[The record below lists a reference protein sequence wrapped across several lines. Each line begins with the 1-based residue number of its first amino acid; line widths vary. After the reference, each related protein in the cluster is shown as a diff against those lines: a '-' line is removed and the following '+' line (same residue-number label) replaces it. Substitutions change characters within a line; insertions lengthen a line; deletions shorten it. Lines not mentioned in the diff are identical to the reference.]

1 VVCEWRPV
9 TSAPLVLGSVAGHRG
24 RVLDACLCAP
34 DAAVPPSADL
44 VWLLHRPESDHTE
57 LLRRRVPLTADGWA
71 AGGQGG
77 ELQRLG
83 SHAAGRRLLCAGGGD
98 LWVWTARGSA
108 HRWCMRAGACV
119 ARVSVGA
126 TPLGSPD
133 MAPLAALHHP
143 SRELLACTHDGALLA
158 VGPPLRAAAD
168 VDNGFAD
175 PQQAAAAVVRRVG
188 TLRHPHTPLAMAASG
203 ALCMVLSAAATS
215 GAPATH
221 AVTVHHAA
229 TGVQVAATTLPPGG
243 AGRPHLVVAGS
254 DVLFWRSGTGTSLCA
269 LWRLAP
275 SPSAALGVITHRV
288 VPTTPAAARAVMRD
302 AAAYGD
308 SLEQVHACAAL
319 GSVQHAAAGGGPDD
333 GTAAALEP
341 RGLHPS
347 LRSLVPVAASLVA
360 QGVLH
365 RPTQAAAWEQVT
377 AALQTLHEHRAQASA
392 EDAAA
397 AFRAYTPVGAAMAAV
412 LRSGGAPARRSD
424 DVSPVAGDAVAAA
437 MATAQQF
444 LQGQPA
450 TWLGWKQ
457 AGLAVAATALRDSAA
472 RKDNATSAVVTLFMQ
487 LLEGRPALQ
496 PVCDGAECAA
506 CDLQVV
512 TGPALRLFRSP
523 AEQRNAV
530 LAAALARATRCDWD
544 GLDAAAVWDAPP
556 FESVCLCLAAT
567 LCGALPVFVRS
578 CAALPAAPGGAT
590 RQLALRALRVLPRV
604 TCRCAAASRDATAAH
619 AKLLC
624 MAGHQCAAMWLALH
638 PTAPGQQ
645 PDWHAGVRLL
655 EREAAASPGGAALI
669 VVPLMFEVFAARV
682 CDALAPM
689 PGAGAN
695 SPQLLGVSAEDE
707 SEALAAC
714 VAHLFIAAKAV
725 AALIKREGTATQTAR
740 KVRWCFCLYLRPAGH
755 TVRGPHCERANFT
768 HFAVCACL
776 QADGHGAIAVRA
788 GRTA

>member
-1 VVCEWRPV
+1 MCAWWWSATPVVSEWRPV
-9 TSAPLVLGSVAGHRG
+9 SSGPSAPLVLGGVQGHRG

-34 DAAVPPSADL
+34 DAASPPSADL

-57 LLRRRVPLTADGWA
+57 LLRRRVPLKADGWA
-71 AGGQGG
+71 GAGSPGG

-126 TPLGSPD
+126 PPPGAPD
-133 MAPLAALHHP
+133 GAPLAALHHP
-143 SRELLACTHDGALLA
+143 SRELIACTHDGALLA
-158 VGPPLRAAAD
+158 MGPPLRAAAD

-175 PQQAAAAVVRRVG
+175 PKQAAAAVVRRVG
-188 TLRHPHTPLAMAASG
+188 TLRASYGPVAMAASG
-203 ALCMVLSAAATS
+203 ALCIVLSAAGSAP
-215 GAPATH
+215 APATQ

-229 TGVQVAATTLPPGG
+229 TGVQVAAATLPPGD
-243 AGRPHLVVAGS
+243 AGPPHLVVSGP
-254 DVLFWRSGTGTSLCA
+254 DVLLWRTGSGAALCA

-288 VPTTPAAARAVMRD
+288 VPATPAAAMAVLRD

-308 SLEQVHACAAL
+308 SLEQVHACASL
-319 GSVQHAAAGGGPDD
+319 GAVQHAAAGGGGGADD
-333 GTAAALEP
+333 GTAVALEP
-341 RGLHPS
+341 RGLHSS
-347 LRSLVPVAASLVA
+347 LRSLVPVAAALVA
-360 QGVLH
+360 QGALH
-365 RPTQAAAWEQVT
+365 RPAQAAAWEQVT
-377 AALQTLHEHRAQASA
+377 AALHALHERRAQASA

-397 AFRAYTPVGAAMAAV
+397 AFRAYTPVGAAIAKV
-412 LRSGGAPARRSD
+412 LRAGAAPAKRSD
-424 DVSPVAGDAVAAA
+424 DVTPVAGDAVAAA

-450 TWLGWKQ
+450 TWLGWRQ
-457 AGLAVAATALRDSAA
+457 AGLAVAATASRDSAA
-472 RKDNATSAVVTLFMQ
+472 RKDNATSTVVALFVQ
-487 LLEGRPALQ
+487 LLDGRPALQ
-496 PVCDGAECAA
+496 PVCDSAECAV
-506 CDLQVV
+506 CDVQAV
-512 TGPALRLFRSP
+512 TGAALRVFRSP
-523 AEQRNAV
+523 SEQRNAV
-530 LAAALARATRCDWD
+530 LAAALARATCCDWD
-544 GLDAAAVWDAPP
+544 GLDATAVWDAPP

-567 LCGALPVFVRS
+567 MCGVLPVFVRA
-578 CAALPAAPGGAT
+578 CAALPAAPSGAT

-604 TCRCAAASRDATAAH
+604 TCTCPAASREATAAH

-689 PGAGAN
+689 PGGGGN
-695 SPQLLGVSAEDE
+695 SPQLLGVSSEDE

-725 AALIKREGTATQTAR
+725 AALIKREGTTTQTAR
-740 KVRWCFCLYLRPAGH
+740 KVRRCPLYLV
-755 TVRGPHCERANFT
+755 T
-768 HFAVCACL
+768 L
-776 QADGHGAIAVRA
+776 
-788 GRTA
+788 

>member
-1 VVCEWRPV
+1 MCAWWWSATPVVSEWRPV
-9 TSAPLVLGSVAGHRG
+9 TSSPLVLGGVAGHRG

-34 DAAVPPSADL
+34 EAASPPSADM

-71 AGGQGG
+71 AGGHCG

-126 TPLGSPD
+126 PPPGSPD
-133 MAPLAALHHP
+133 LAPLAALHHP

-188 TLRHPHTPLAMAASG
+188 TLRPPHAPLAMAASG
-203 ALCMVLSAAATS
+203 ALCMVLSATG
-215 GAPATH
+215 GAPLAH

-229 TGVQVAATTLPPGG
+229 TGVQVAAATLPPGD
-243 AGRPHLVVAGS
+243 AGSPHLVVAGS
-254 DVLFWRSGTGTSLCA
+254 DVLLWRTGHGTALCA

-288 VPTTPAAARAVMRD
+288 ATATPATARAVMRD
-302 AAAYGD
+302 ASSYGD
-308 SLEQVHACAAL
+308 SLEQVHASAAM
-319 GSVQHAAAGGGPDD
+319 GAVQHAAAGGGPDD
-333 GTAAALEP
+333 GAAASLEP

-360 QGVLH
+360 QGALH
-365 RPTQAAAWEQVT
+365 RPAQAAAWEQVT
-377 AALQTLHEHRAQASA
+377 AALQTLHERRAQASP

-412 LRSGGAPARRSD
+412 LRSGAAPARRSD
-424 DVSPVAGDAVAAA
+424 DLSPVAGDAVAAA

-457 AGLAVAATALRDSAA
+457 AGLAVAASASRDSAA
-472 RKDNATSAVVTLFMQ
+472 RKDNATSAVVTLFVQ

-496 PVCDGAECAA
+496 PVCDGADCAA
-506 CDLQVV
+506 CDLQAV
-512 TGPALRLFRSP
+512 TGPALRVFRSP

-530 LAAALARATRCDWD
+530 LAAALARATHCDWD
-544 GLDAAAVWDAPP
+544 GLDATAVWDAPP

-567 LCGALPVFVRS
+567 LCGALPVFVRA
-578 CAALPAAPGGAT
+578 CAALPAAPSGAT

-604 TCRCAAASRDATAAH
+604 TCSCAAASRDATAAH

-669 VVPLMFEVFAARV
+669 VVPLMFEVFTARV

-740 KVRWCFCLYLRPAGH
+740 KVRWCLSLLATRWSH
-755 TVRGPHCERANFT
+755 T
-768 HFAVCACL
+768 L
-776 QADGHGAIAVRA
+776 
-788 GRTA
+788 